1 MRPLCVALQ
10 VQLGTAR
17 KGEKQEKIV
26 HVSSRLA
33 QCKGLSIPLKR
44 SRRYCNKEQTKQTE
58 TLPTPPRFP
67 HRPVFLLLIH
77 HFPLCVD
84 SPFKTAVAAAQID
97 QDVLISLQRGRQD
110 TIRCLIH
117 LHSFCFP
124 CHKVGVHFRRALP
137 RFVCLIVKLPK
148 QMEPQWAR
156 LHTAGQSGTSGPCCS
171 GADIPGN
178 AGMEPQSGKV
188 AAPSATHSCG
198 QAVNA
203 CSA

>member
-1 MRPLCVALQ
+1 MTVTKSKLNRQNPSPL
-10 VQLGTAR
+10 
-17 KGEKQEKIV
+17 
-26 HVSSRLA
+26 
-33 QCKGLSIPLKR
+33 
-44 SRRYCNKEQTKQTE
+44 
-58 TLPTPPRFP
+58 RFP

-110 TIRCLIH
+110 TIRCLMH

-148 QMEPQWAR
+148 QMKPQWAR

-171 GADIPGN
+171 EADIPGN

-188 AAPSATHSCG
+188 AVPSATHSCG